1 MSQPFAQT
9 VQSFAMFTM
18 HTSAPYIRGIRV
30 SDHSEFEDDNSLTW
44 VGYEDYLDELK
55 HVRSAAYKGPFTIGF
70 RWQEHTAAESPS
82 DVKPTPILETDAA

>member
-9 VQSFAMFTM
+9 VHSFAM
-18 HTSAPYIRGIRV
+18 HTSAQYIRGIRV

-55 HVRSAAYKGPFTIGF
+55 HVRPAAYKGPFTIG
-70 RWQEHTAAESPS
+70 WQEHTATESPS